1 MAHTFELLKNK
12 GLAVLVGG
20 INEKND
26 YLSDMWVFDLF
37 SLAWTIVE
45 EVPLLAQ
52 TGGIAY
58 HSSCINDS

>member
-52 TGGIAY
+52 TG
-58 HSSCINDS
+58 